1 MLPLWIVDLRE
12 KTPRRDLFESL
23 VRELDHVKFADRGA
37 LASQETEQENV
48 SDTLSGEINPEGS
61 NRDAFKPNNLV
72 SLEQGGSVKEQI
84 EAEDRDVA
92 ERNAK
97 LVGYYWRYSPMAQ
110 DYYGIDIS
118 SDRIAQ
124 KSKEKVG
131 PEASTTSEKL
141 APKSETEE
149 TAEKLY
155 RFQSNLVAEG
165 QRFIRNLRES
175 NCPPDLKINIVV
187 LGDISEDFT
196 RIVFPGIAGMLQK
209 EKGRILASHI
219 HQGVEIIGMLYIPS
233 DINARKVK
241 ERNSMRRTLTEI
253 DVQHKIDS
261 MRGYDHMM
269 LYQDVQNR
277 MECHYG
283 AMSDKM
289 LTEYL
294 FQCIVNLYF
303 ACDASHPLIS
313 GTASADVF
321 YFSMGAC
328 SVHFDTD
335 HEDQKARHR
344 LSMNLI
350 RALKSEGEG
359 ESVVEGLTILKD
371 SEYDPLSFFTDQTK
385 QLRLNVT
392 DIEEETPNPHPIKDF
407 FAKYLKRYYYDQHI
421 RFFTQKMH
429 SRIVETIDRDTKGA
443 LESIAAESRRRIKDA
458 PKRILE
464 GIRDILAVLNADE
477 GGIPSIKRLLKDLK
491 EKVSNE
497 KKDIPGIME
506 IEFWNTIHNPDR
518 RSIPKEMEDKFLEY
532 HDVYQMD
539 VRTKN
544 GGAGQYEMKKETI
557 NVLNGLLSKES
568 TMLSRL
574 CRSVLLGIML
584 ALAAVPILNLISPVL
599 INLGR
604 VARYSEWWSVG
615 IFLVPVCLQFISYLR
630 YQRKK
635 RNAIKQ
641 LQALYLHD
649 GYARVANR
657 IESEIIGYYDK
668 LMALAD
674 RYDKRADNI
683 MTELEEGLKHEQIH
697 KQTLP
702 VTTFNQPLIGGKFG
716 DSTLLPFSEAEDS
729 WVNINFIRYKLNEI
743 GKREYFIF
751 LSNNYNMITELFKGI
766 SLCENFLRRVTP
778 EGKEELVSKD
788 QQEKEQE
795 EEWKR
800 LRDKFQKEL
809 QEQVDFAIQ
818 PRENN
823 TVGEKLIEY
832 TNSSAGRSDV
842 LRPMIEYAATNGEL
856 VSSADKEFLDVKMN
870 VAAMDERIEPHVSVH
885 YPNLQLD
892 RYHRLYE
899 RFLFITRWR
908 CFDHFSFNRIL
919 PMEDFDEKVRGKMV
933 YEEEQ
938 KVKNAFKGKKNQKT
952 SPPQLSGQEQEPE
965 KEYVPKTSSL
975 FLWALCEDDMSQEWY
990 RLFEAEHFSQAMA
1003 DKETYRKIL
1012 NQDD

>member
-1 MLPLWIVDLRE
+1 MLPLWIIDLRE
-12 KTPRRDLFESL
+12 KSSRRDLFESL
-23 VRELDHVKFADRGA
+23 VRKLDHVKIAEQVAEPSKATG
-37 LASQETEQENV
+37 QEKM
-48 SDTLSGEINPEGS
+48 SGTLSGEINPEEGDIK
-61 NRDAFKPNNLV
+61 DAFKPNNLV
-72 SLEQGGSVKEQI
+72 SLEQGWSVKEQI
-84 EAEDRDVA
+84 EAEDRNA
-92 ERNAK
+92 AKRNAK
-97 LVGYYWRYSPMAQ
+97 IVGDYWLYSQVAQEDYGMALA
-110 DYYGIDIS
+110 S
-118 SDRIAQ
+118 ANPNENN
-124 KSKEKVG
+124 KENVG
-131 PEASTTSEKL
+131 SEASGTPEEQ
-141 APKSETEE
+141 APKNEAEE

-155 RFQSNLVAEG
+155 KFQSNLVAEG
-165 QRFIRNLRES
+165 QRFIRSLRES

-187 LGDISEDFT
+187 LGDITEEFT
-196 RIVFPGIAGMLQK
+196 RIVFPGIAGMVQK

-241 ERNSMRRTLTEI
+241 ERNSMRRTLMEI
-253 DVQHKIDS
+253 DLQHQIDS

-289 LTEYL
+289 LEEYL
-294 FQCIVNLYF
+294 FQCIINLYF

-328 SVHFDTD
+328 SIHFDTD

-344 LSMNLI
+344 FAISLI
-350 RALKSEGEG
+350 RALKSEGDG
-359 ESVVEGLTILKD
+359 ERAIEDLTILKD

-385 QLRLNVT
+385 KLRLNVT
-392 DIEEETPNPHPIKDF
+392 DIEEEIPNPHPIKNF
-407 FAKYLKRYYYDQHI
+407 FAKYLKRYYYNQHI
-421 RFFTQKMH
+421 RFFTQRMH
-429 SRIVETIDRDTKGA
+429 GRIIEAIDKDTKGA

-464 GIRDILAVLNADE
+464 GIRDVFTVLNADE
-477 GGIPSIKRLLKDLK
+477 GGIPTIKRLLMDLK

-497 KKDIPGIME
+497 KRDIPGIME
-506 IEFWNTIHNPDR
+506 TEFWNKIHYSDR
-518 RSIPKEMEDKFLEY
+518 RYIPKEMEDKFLEY
-532 HDVYQMD
+532 HDVYRMD
-539 VRTKN
+539 VKSKN

-584 ALAAVPILNLISPVL
+584 ALAAVPVLNLISPML

-604 VARYSEWWSVG
+604 VARYGEWWAVG
-615 IFLVPVCLQFISYLR
+615 FFLVPVCLQFVSYLR

-674 RYDKRADNI
+674 RYDKRADHI
-683 MTELEEGLKHEQIH
+683 MNELEEGLKQEKILKQI
-697 KQTLP
+697 LP
-702 VTTFNQPLIGGKFG
+702 DTAFNQPLIGGKFG
-716 DSTLLPFSEAEDS
+716 DSALLPISEAEDS
-729 WVNINFIRYKLNEI
+729 WININFIRYKLNKI
-743 GKREYFIF
+743 GKKEYFIF
-751 LSNNYNMITELFKGI
+751 LSNNYNMVTDLFKGI
-766 SLCENFLRRVTP
+766 SLCENLLRRVTP

-800 LRDKFQKEL
+800 LREKFHDELKEMV
-809 QEQVDFAIQ
+809 EFAIQ
-818 PRENN
+818 PRENK
-823 TVGEKLIEY
+823 TVGEKLIAY
-832 TNSSAGRSDV
+832 TNSSKGRTDV
-842 LRPMIEYAATNGEL
+842 LRPMIEYAGTNGEL

-870 VAAMDERIEPHVSVH
+870 VAAMDERIEPYVSVH

-892 RYHRLYE
+892 RFHMLYE

-919 PMEDFDEKVRGKMV
+919 PMEDFDEKVRVKMV

-938 KVKNAFKGKKNQKT
+938 KAKNTSKGKKQKIT
-952 SPPQLSGQEQEPE
+952 QPQLSVQENEPAN
-965 KEYVPKTSSL
+965 EYKPKKSSL

-1003 DKETYRKIL
+1003 DKEIYRKIL